1 MKTAYGVYYNLAH
14 SEWFYEVKGIRFV
27 FSSEF
32 YLNNFR
38 DSYLDAVEKFN
49 RSMNKMYKNKY
60 YLEMD
65 ALALV
70 RLYLRIEKRGF
81 YLIIEGVEVT
91 CLEDLAFVG
100 TVNLKIKSVN

>member
-1 MKTAYGVYYNLAH
+1 MKTAYGVYYNLSQ
-14 SEWFYEVKGIRFV
+14 SEWFHEVKGIRFV

-32 YLNNFR
+32 YLTNFIR
-38 DSYLDAVEKFN
+38 ESSNAVERFN
-49 RSMNKMYKNKY
+49 RAMNKVYKNTY
-60 YLEMD
+60 QIEMD
-65 ALALV
+65 VLALV

-91 CLEDLAFVG
+91 CLDDLVFAG